1 MGVRV
6 GSREQG
12 SKKTYL
18 KDRNGSRRTRR
29 VASYLSNE
37 ELQKAIE
44 SARPR
49 NMVKLQVVL
58 ESRVQ
63 PKSEVV

>member
-18 KDRNGSRRTRR
+18 KDRSGTRRTRR
-29 VASYLSNE
+29 VASHLSNE

-49 NMVKLQVVL
+49 NKVKLQVVL

-63 PKSEVV
+63 PKSEAV